1 MYDDLKRK
9 QGYQKSF
16 TLAHLIISIF
26 YIYPQILSSLYLSSI
41 SSIFRLK
48 MKLYMVQKISFYI
61 WKPYLIRH
69 SCLLDFWNNGSPQG
83 WTRLVDS
90 LLLNNRDRKW
100 SYTKYA
106 SFQSPTLLQ
115 VINVIIRSKIFG
127 SYHSIHILTCIV
139 ILNCIWAI

>member
-41 SSIFRLK
+41 SSIFCLK

-106 SFQSPTLLQ
+106 SFLSPTLLQ
-115 VINVIIRSKIFG
+115 VPNIIIGSK
-127 SYHSIHILTCIV
+127 SLVHSIQLISWHV
-139 ILNCIWAI
+139 